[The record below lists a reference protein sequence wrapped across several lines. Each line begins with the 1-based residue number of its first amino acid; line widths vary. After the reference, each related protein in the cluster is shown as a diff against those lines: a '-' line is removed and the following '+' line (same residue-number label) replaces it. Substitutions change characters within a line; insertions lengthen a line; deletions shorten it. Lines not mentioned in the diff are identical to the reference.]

1 MNNLKSSSKKIQ
13 KTLLINFFDAS
24 NIKIMWS
31 EVEVEAVTEVEEM
44 TEDEV
49 VLVIEEEVDHVI
61 VGIEDKEEVEVVI
74 EEVEAEVQ
82 EDEVPLTLEELNQSR
97 KRKKLVKTIT
107 KKDIALPEINVHL
120 TTEMMLLQLIL
131 ENHHQMEVQMVVHQ
145 FHHQICHFLHPA

>member
-1 MNNLKSSSKKIQ
+1 M
-13 KTLLINFFDAS
+13 
-24 NIKIMWS
+24 
-31 EVEVEAVTEVEEM
+31 TEVEEM

-82 EDEVPLTLEELNQSR
+82 EDEVLLIPEELNQLR

-107 KKDIALPEINVHL
+107 KKDIALP
-120 TTEMMLLQLIL
+120 
-131 ENHHQMEVQMVVHQ
+131 
-145 FHHQICHFLHPA
+145 

>member
-1 MNNLKSSSKKIQ
+1 M
-13 KTLLINFFDAS
+13 FV
-24 NIKIMWS
+24 
-31 EVEVEAVTEVEEM
+31 EVEVEAVTEVDEM

-82 EDEVPLTLEELNQSR
+82 EDEVLLIPEELNQLR

-107 KKDIALPEINVHL
+107 KKDIALP
-120 TTEMMLLQLIL
+120 
-131 ENHHQMEVQMVVHQ
+131 
-145 FHHQICHFLHPA
+145 